1 MFAARSLKTIY
12 GGSMVLRYTWYFV
25 ELDACFTSVHSLHED
40 NADLTSLRLA
50 VNMVETNWCLRW
62 PWREVVNDSGV
73 TRWLES

>member
-50 VNMVETNWCLRW
+50 VIWWRRTGVSGGHGGRW
-62 PWREVVNDSGV
+62 SMIQA
-73 TRWLES
+73 